1 MVRPFKIFYRFASL
15 GFVATRMQAVDFFW
29 LTTYNRWATEIYN
42 QAIEA
47 LFKLF
52 ASVKNLTGLKIC
64 MAQLELK
71 NVSVKFG
78 GLLALSSLSFTIG
91 GGKIVGLIG
100 PNGAGKTTVFNVLT
114 GVYQASEGD
123 VTFNGETLL
132 GKRPYVIFEK
142 GIARTFQN
150 IRLFSAMTAIENA
163 MVARH
168 CRSKKG
174 IVGAILRTGS
184 QKKEEA
190 YIQEKAL
197 EALKFM
203 GVDQY
208 ADTVASNLPYGL
220 QRRLEIARAI
230 ASEPQVLLLDEPAAG
245 MNPAE
250 SSELM
255 KDISRI
261 SQLGIDVLLVEH
273 DMKVVMGVCD
283 HIVCVDHGVKIAEGD
298 SHEIQNN
305 PKVIEAYLGQP
316 ANQ

>member
-1 MVRPFKIFYRFASL
+1 
-15 GFVATRMQAVDFFW
+15 
-29 LTTYNRWATEIYN
+29 
-42 QAIEA
+42 
-47 LFKLF
+47 
-52 ASVKNLTGLKIC
+52 

-71 NVSVKFG
+71 NVTVRFG
-78 GLLALSSLSFTIG
+78 GLLAISNLSFAIG
-91 GGKIVGLIG
+91 NGGVVGLIG

-123 VTFNGETLL
+123 VIFDGKSIL
-132 GKRPYVIFEK
+132 GKRPYVIFDK

-150 IRLFSAMTAIENA
+150 IRLFSAMTAVENA

-168 CRSKKG
+168 CRASKG
-174 IVGAILRTGS
+174 VVGAIFRTPS
-184 QKKEEA
+184 QKREEVF
-190 YIQEKAL
+190 IKEKAM
-197 EALKFM
+197 EALTFM
-203 GVDQY
+203 GVEKY
-208 ADTVASNLPYGL
+208 ADDVASSLPYGL

-230 ASEPQVLLLDEPAAG
+230 ASEPKVLLLDEPAAG
-245 MNPAE
+245 MNPSE

-255 KDISRI
+255 KDITRI
-261 SQLGIDVLLVEH
+261 SELGIDVLLVEH

>member
-1 MVRPFKIFYRFASL
+1 
-15 GFVATRMQAVDFFW
+15 
-29 LTTYNRWATEIYN
+29 
-42 QAIEA
+42 
-47 LFKLF
+47 
-52 ASVKNLTGLKIC
+52 

-71 NVSVKFG
+71 NVSVRFG
-78 GLLALSSLSFTIG
+78 GLLALSGLSFTIG
-91 GGKIVGLIG
+91 NGLVVGLIG

-123 VTFNGETLL
+123 VVFNGRTIL
-132 GKRPYVIFEK
+132 GKRPYTIFEQ

-150 IRLFSAMTAIENA
+150 IRLFSAMTAVENA

-168 CRSKKG
+168 CRSHKG
-174 IVGAILRTGS
+174 VIGAILRTGS

-190 YIQEKAL
+190 YIREKAL
-197 EALKFM
+197 EALTFM
-203 GVDQY
+203 GIDQY
-208 ADTVASNLPYGL
+208 ADTAASNLPYGL

-230 ASEPQVLLLDEPAAG
+230 ASEPRVLLLDEPAAG

-250 SSELM
+250 TSKLM
-255 KDISRI
+255 KDITRI
-261 SQLGIDVLLVEH
+261 KELGIDVLLVEH

-283 HIVCVDHGVKIAEGD
+283 HIVCVDHGVKIAEGN
-298 SHEIQNN
+298 SGEIQNN

>member
-1 MVRPFKIFYRFASL
+1 
-15 GFVATRMQAVDFFW
+15 
-29 LTTYNRWATEIYN
+29 
-42 QAIEA
+42 
-47 LFKLF
+47 
-52 ASVKNLTGLKIC
+52 

-71 NVSVKFG
+71 SVSVRFG

-91 GGKIVGLIG
+91 NGRVVGLIG

-123 VTFNGETLL
+123 VVFNGESIL

-150 IRLFSAMTAIENA
+150 IRLFSAMTAVENA

-168 CRSKKG
+168 CRSKVG
-174 IVGAILRTGS
+174 IVGSILRTGN

-190 YIQEKAL
+190 SIKEKAM
-197 EALKFM
+197 EALEFM

-255 KDISRI
+255 TDIARIKD
-261 SQLGIDVLLVEH
+261 LGIDVLLVEH

-298 SHEIQNN
+298 STEIQNN